1 MPESDHIEILLKD
14 PLSEITR
21 KERRS
26 LLGVSAIGI
35 AMVKTGLVPTKIP
48 AFGIEFSQ
56 TNKLSFFIVLAAIV
70 FYFLLAFLVY
80 AIPDFLAWRMKYQN
94 LHESS
99 KKLKKSFLVMRLH
112 NSLSSS
118 SAEQPSQE
126 ASGDLEGWTPILPP
140 EKESKQ
146 KDLENEISQT
156 EQIITDASWTRRVS
170 IPRVIFEFLVPI
182 LIAIYAI
189 RCLLSSIPPP

>member
-35 AMVKTGLVPTKIP
+35 AMVKIGLVPSKIP

-70 FYFLLAFLVY
+70 CYFLLAFLVY
-80 AIPDFLAWRMKYQN
+80 AIPDFLAMDCE
-94 LHESS
+94 LTS
-99 KKLKKSFLVMRLH
+99 
-112 NSLSSS
+112 
-118 SAEQPSQE
+118 
-126 ASGDLEGWTPILPP
+126 
-140 EKESKQ
+140 
-146 KDLENEISQT
+146 
-156 EQIITDASWTRRVS
+156 
-170 IPRVIFEFLVPI
+170 
-182 LIAIYAI
+182 
-189 RCLLSSIPPP
+189 